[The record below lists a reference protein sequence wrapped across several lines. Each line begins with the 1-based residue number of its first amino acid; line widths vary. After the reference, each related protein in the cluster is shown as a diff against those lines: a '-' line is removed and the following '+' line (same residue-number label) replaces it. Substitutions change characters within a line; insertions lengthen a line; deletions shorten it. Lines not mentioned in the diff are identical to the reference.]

1 MATLFEKIK
10 KALGFYPKAS
20 YYRIEEK
27 TGEPTKVVYTPAPE
41 PVPEP
46 AVEEPAIDNKD
57 DEFDLSA
64 MTRSQLVE
72 FATARGI
79 AVGQKDRKQVLIDK
93 INAAL

>member
-20 YYRIEEK
+20 YYKVEEK
-27 TGEPTKVVYTPAPE
+27 TGEPIKVVYTPAPE

-46 AVEEPAIDNKD
+46 TVEEPAIDDKD
-57 DEFDLSA
+57 DGIDLAS

-79 AVGQKDRKQVLIDK
+79 SVGQKDRKQVLIDK